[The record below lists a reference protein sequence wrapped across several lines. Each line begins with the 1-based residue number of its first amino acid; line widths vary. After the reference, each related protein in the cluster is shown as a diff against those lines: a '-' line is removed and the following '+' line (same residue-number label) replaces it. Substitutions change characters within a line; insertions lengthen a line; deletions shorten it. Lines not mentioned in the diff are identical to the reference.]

1 MYPAAFDYHA
11 PKNVKEALG
20 LLGKLKDDA
29 KILAGGHSLIPMMK
43 LRLAQPKHLIDLGK
57 VPGLSGIKADGKAL
71 VIGAMTTHW
80 EVESSSAVKSK
91 LPVLA
96 EVASVIG
103 DPAVRNKGT
112 IGGSLAHA
120 DPAAD
125 WPAAMIALGA
135 EMVCEGPK
143 GKRKVGVDQWFL
155 GLMATALKEREI
167 LVQVRVPLLPAGSG
181 AAYMKFPHP
190 ASRFAVVGACAALTL
205 DKQGVCS
212 KAGVGVTS
220 AGTRAVRANGARYAR
235 MRRGGTGSRP
245 PPGRPP
251 PGRADAAG
259 ALHGFAHDR
268 GYRSRRGIRPPYGT
282 PEAAPPARG
291 QAGRALG
298 GRRPPASRR
307 GRRRRHG
314 PRRLRGS
321 GRAGR
326 ARGALRREPT
336 APGGTGELDR
346 RRRRGA
352 QAVDARGADRA
363 RRPAEDA
370 RPRRAG
376 AARRVRPWGEANRRA
391 RLQGDTGDARRLRAG
406 SFPRAPPAHRRRRRP
421 LRGERAPRAR
431 RARRLRPPHAAR
443 RRHARGLREA
453 SCTMIGHA

>member
-212 KAGVGVTS
+212 KAGVGVTG
-220 AGTRAVRANGARYAR
+220 AGTRAVRAKGVEAALVGKRL
-235 MRRGGTGSRP
+235 
-245 PPGRPP
+245 
-251 PGRADAAG
+251 DAAT
-259 ALHGFAHDR
+259 
-268 GYRSRRGIRPPYGT
+268 I
-282 PEAAPPARG
+282 EAAAQKAADG
-291 QAGRALG
+291 VDVQADLQGSVEYKSHLCRVFAKRAIT
-298 GRRPPASRR
+298 
-307 GRRRRHG
+307 
-314 PRRLRGS
+314 
-321 GRAGR
+321 
-326 ARGALRREPT
+326 E
-336 APGGTGELDR
+336 
-346 RRRRGA
+346 
-352 QAVDARGADRA
+352 AV
-363 RRPAEDA
+363 
-370 RPRRAG
+370 RRAG
-376 AARRVRPWGEANRRA
+376 A
-391 RLQGDTGDARRLRAG
+391 
-406 SFPRAPPAHRRRRRP
+406 
-421 LRGERAPRAR
+421 
-431 RARRLRPPHAAR
+431 
-443 RRHARGLREA
+443 
-453 SCTMIGHA
+453 